1 MSKENKT
8 LDKQQNGNDFIA
20 DVSGSP
26 SFEDWLNKYFET
38 PKMKMMYKR
47 KDGKG
52 EFDRE
57 KLIKDY
63 KRAYKVG

>member
-1 MSKENKT
+1 M
-8 LDKQQNGNDFIA
+8 NGKLPVL
-20 DVSGSP
+20 DVSGST

-47 KDGKG
+47 KDGKV
-52 EFDRE
+52 EFDIE